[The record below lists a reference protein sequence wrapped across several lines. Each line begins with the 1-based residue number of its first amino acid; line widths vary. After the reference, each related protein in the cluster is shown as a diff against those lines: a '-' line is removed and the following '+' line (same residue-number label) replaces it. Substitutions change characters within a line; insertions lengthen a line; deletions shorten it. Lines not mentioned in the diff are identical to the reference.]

1 MSKKCNGKGEKMGWI
16 EYLSVKV
23 GLPSDVLSG
32 NMRVEICGRNQM
44 YLHGCR
50 RIIKY
55 SADEMILSTSA
66 ALVRVRGKG
75 LFARHITGVPYA
87 LRGILSDST
96 LKKKRRTK
104 SEYLL
109 FFCR

>member
-1 MSKKCNGKGEKMGWI
+1 MSKKCNGKGEKMGFI

-32 NMRVEICGRNQM
+32 NVRVEICGRNQM

-55 SADEMILSTSA
+55 SAEEMILSTSA
-66 ALVRVRGKG
+66 ALVRVRGKRLICSAYYG
-75 LFARHITGVPYA
+75 GTVCIEGYIIGFNYEEETGEE
-87 LRGILSDST
+87 
-96 LKKKRRTK
+96 K
-104 SEYLL
+104 
-109 FFCR
+109 